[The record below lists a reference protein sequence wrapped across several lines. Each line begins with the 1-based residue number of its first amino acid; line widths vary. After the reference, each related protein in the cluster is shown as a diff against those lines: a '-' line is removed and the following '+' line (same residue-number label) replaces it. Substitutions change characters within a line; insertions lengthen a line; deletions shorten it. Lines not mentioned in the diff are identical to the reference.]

1 MAKKL
6 HSFLNT
12 SKQKFPDIKFSVIPE
27 NEWTFPKI
35 DYKKDSELL
44 IKEA

>member
-6 HSFLNT
+6 ISLLNIRLN
-12 SKQKFPDIKFSVIPE
+12 DIPRRKFSGISE
-27 NEWTFPKI
+27 NEWDFSNI